1 MNSTLTIRLDKKQR
15 DALRKRARAE
25 SRTESEVARDLLA
38 AGLQNAPEWEDI
50 SDLLGSVKLP
60 DASSDPLR
68 KRIRENNWRK

>member
-1 MNSTLTIRLDKKQR
+1 MNSSLTIRLDQKQR

-60 DASSDPLR
+60 DSSSDPLR